1 MSAIVLSLLVA
12 SSLEASALD
21 ASVTFVSSFG
31 PYRVTVRE
39 HCEWGPCGT
48 IATVERFGE
57 ESPNLAVC
65 SVDTVAFPRAEI
77 LASRW
82 ELVQG
87 SSVLALR
94 VRKSNGEQ
102 SAEAKFHP
110 YPDCTSVLSVQSDD
124 T

>member
-82 ELVQG
+82 ELVQ
-87 SSVLALR
+87 ALR

-102 SAEAKFHP
+102 AAEAKFHP